1 MCFMLM
7 MKLEQ
12 FLEFVAI
19 RFYVLQVNTD
29 DRSWDDSFEK
39 FIRSV
44 SSKSPSRAVT
54 RCSFSAFGLVWTK
67 ERII

>member
-1 MCFMLM
+1 M

-12 FLEFVAI
+12 FLEFVVI
-19 RFYVLQVNTD
+19 RFYVSQVNMD
-29 DRSWDDSFEK
+29 DRSRDDSFEK

-44 SSKSPSRAVT
+44 GNESPSRAAT
-54 RCSFSAFGLVWTK
+54 KCSFSAFSLVWTK

>member
-1 MCFMLM
+1 MCLMLM

-12 FLEFVAI
+12 FLEFVVI
-19 RFYVLQVNTD
+19 RFYVSQVNAD

-39 FIRSV
+39 VLRSV
-44 SSKSPSRAVT
+44 SGKSPSRAVT
-54 RCSFSAFGLVWTK
+54 KRSFSAFGLVWTK